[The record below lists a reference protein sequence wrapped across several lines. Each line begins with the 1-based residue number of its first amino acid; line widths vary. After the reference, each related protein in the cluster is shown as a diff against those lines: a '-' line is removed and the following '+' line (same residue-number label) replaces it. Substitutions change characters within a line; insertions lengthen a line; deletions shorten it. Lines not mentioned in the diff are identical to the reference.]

1 MREEKREELNKKTV
15 SVTML
20 ALLLISMLAL
30 AFNLQLVKTS
40 FASYTVHNLD
50 TGLDYST
57 IQEAID
63 APETLNGHTLL
74 VDAGTYYEH
83 VSVYKSLNLQGEDS
97 ETTIIDGGGSGDVVW
112 ITASWV
118 NIIGFTVRNGYYG
131 IHTWSSDN
139 NIISGNNITN
149 NAYGISLRFSSGNS
163 ISGNNVTANG
173 GLGIL
178 LDGSSSNTISG
189 NNITNNGAGIWVVV
203 PSSSNTISGNNI
215 TNNGYAIR
223 LYYSS
228 NNVIFHNNFIN
239 NIGQVYIESLGYA
252 DFWDDGYPSGGNYWS
267 DYTGFDLYSGP
278 DQDQLGSD
286 GIGDTSYVINNDN
299 IDHYPLISPF
309 PQTPDFHIAVS
320 PSTGYTAPGFAV
332 TTNVYV
338 SGIAGYDYVVS
349 LSASGQ
355 PEGVTI
361 DFNPDTGTPT
371 FTSTMTIQV
380 GDSVPLNTYT
390 ITVTG
395 LGSDG
400 KTHSGTYTLT
410 VVVPDF
416 DIAVSPSTG
425 YTAPGF
431 AVTTN
436 LYVSSIAGYDYL
448 VSLSASGQ
456 PEGVTVN
463 FNPDTGTP
471 TFTSTMVVHA
481 EYFVPPNTYTI
492 TVTGL
497 GSDGKTHSATYT
509 LTVTP
514 EVVPEFPLGVE
525 VATAIGLMAAVVYI
539 WTRNRKTKPTIPKR
553 FTT

>member
-1 MREEKREELNKKTV
+1 MSR
-15 SVTML
+15 
-20 ALLLISMLAL
+20 
-30 AFNLQLVKTS
+30 
-40 FASYTVHNLD
+40 Y
-50 TGLDYST
+50 
-57 IQEAID
+57 
-63 APETLNGHTLL
+63 
-74 VDAGTYYEH
+74 
-83 VSVYKSLNLQGEDS
+83 
-97 ETTIIDGGGSGDVVW
+97 
-112 ITASWV
+112 
-118 NIIGFTVRNGYYG
+118 
-131 IHTWSSDN
+131 
-139 NIISGNNITN
+139 
-149 NAYGISLRFSSGNS
+149 
-163 ISGNNVTANG
+163 
-173 GLGIL
+173 
-178 LDGSSSNTISG
+178 
-189 NNITNNGAGIWVVV
+189 
-203 PSSSNTISGNNI
+203 
-215 TNNGYAIR
+215 
-223 LYYSS
+223 
-228 NNVIFHNNFIN
+228 NVIFHNYFIDN
-239 NIGQVYIESLGYA
+239 TEQVNIPTSGYA
-252 DFWDDGYPSGGNYWS
+252 NVWDGGYPSGGNCWS
-267 DYTGFDLYSGP
+267 DYSGVDLYSGP

-286 GIGDTSYVINNDN
+286 GIGDTSYIIDDYN

-400 KTHSGTYTLT
+400 KTHS
-410 VVVPDF
+410 
-416 DIAVSPSTG
+416 
-425 YTAPGF
+425 
-431 AVTTN
+431 
-436 LYVSSIAGYDYL
+436 
-448 VSLSASGQ
+448 
-456 PEGVTVN
+456 
-463 FNPDTGTP
+463 
-471 TFTSTMVVHA
+471 
-481 EYFVPPNTYTI
+481 
-492 TVTGL
+492 
-497 GSDGKTHSATYT
+497 ATYT